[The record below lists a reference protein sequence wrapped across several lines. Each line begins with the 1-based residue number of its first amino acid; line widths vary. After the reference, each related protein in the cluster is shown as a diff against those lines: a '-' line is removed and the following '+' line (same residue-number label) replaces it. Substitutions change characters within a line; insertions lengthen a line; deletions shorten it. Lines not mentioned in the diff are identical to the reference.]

1 MAKLTEKT
9 QELLD
14 YVKAHG
20 GRVAAMDAV
29 TGLGKEKLISIQSCI
44 TSLRKNELAEYEKVD
59 EGGDKPVA
67 YIQLTEKG
75 MNFVPT
81 ED

>member
-1 MAKLTEKT
+1 MKLTEKT
-9 QELLD
+9 QELFD

-20 GRVAAMDAV
+20 GRVAALDAV
-29 TGLGKEKLISIQSCI
+29 AGLGKEKLIQIQACI
-44 TSLRKNELAEYEKVD
+44 TSLVKKGLAEYTKVD

-67 YIQLTEKG
+67 YIQLTDEG
-75 MNFVPT
+75 MNFVPS

>member
-1 MAKLTEKT
+1 MAQLTEKT
-9 QELLD
+9 AELFD

-20 GRVAAMDAV
+20 GKVAAMDAV
-29 TGLGKEKLISIQSCI
+29 AGLGKEKLISIQSCI
-44 TSLRKNELAEYEKVD
+44 TSLKKKGLAEYIKVD

-67 YIQLTEKG
+67 YIVLTEEGKD
-75 MNFVPT
+75 FVPS